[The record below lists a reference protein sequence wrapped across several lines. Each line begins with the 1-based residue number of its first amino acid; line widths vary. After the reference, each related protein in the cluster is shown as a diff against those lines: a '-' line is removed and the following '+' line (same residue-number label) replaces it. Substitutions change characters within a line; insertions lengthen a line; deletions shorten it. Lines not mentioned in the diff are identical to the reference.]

1 MLSNAV
7 RELERTKQIFQAHRK
22 IKKEEIGKLIC
33 EQICA
38 LKSAKFEDL
47 IKTMFSSND
56 TLSIME
62 ISKCSKEICDRF
74 SMSDYQTIV
83 SSEKGQSR
91 LIVIFTK
98 DLLNPFICFSPKG
111 TKYKP
116 TLFNYHL
123 GNSNRFSNL
132 NVQYSLINQDC
143 HIDNIR

>member
-22 IKKEEIGKLIC
+22 IKKEAIGKSIC
-33 EQICA
+33 DQICA
-38 LKSAKFEDL
+38 LKSAHFEDL

-62 ISKCSKEICDRF
+62 ISKISKEICATF

-83 SSEKGQSR
+83 SSEKGKSK

-111 TKYKP
+111 RGYKP
-116 TLFNYHL
+116 DLFNYHI
-123 GNSNRFSNL
+123 GHSNRFSNI
-132 NVQYSLINQDC
+132 NVQYSLIK
-143 HIDNIR
+143 